1 MEHKIQTLQQQLV
14 ERDLVISQHTTVVA
28 RWKRVAAEREEVAK
42 QRLGRITEL
51 EEHNHELE
59 DTLARKKQSVETK
72 GEASSALVGSMLEK
86 KVDVPSETR
95 FKEKEQL
102 QAQLQAQLQTQ
113 AAPIPV
119 VPPPPVAVP
128 PRPVLEEHNVVLKQA
143 LFRYFTTK
151 NVSER
156 LQLATVISQVLKFEE
171 SEHNMILESVQT
183 ETAPG
188 VLTGWF
194 GA

>member
-1 MEHKIQTLQQQLV
+1 MSTNAKEMDKKLQNIQTLNDANKSYQQNRVTLQQQLV

-59 DTLARKKQSVETK
+59 GTLARKKQSVETK
-72 GEASSALVGSMLEK
+72 GEGSSALVGSMLEK

-102 QAQLQAQLQTQ
+102 QAQLQTQLQLQ
-113 AAPIPV
+113 MMHV
-119 VPPPPVAVP
+119 S
-128 PRPVLEEHNVVLKQA
+128 RVLP
-143 LFRYFTTK
+143 
-151 NVSER
+151 
-156 LQLATVISQVLKFEE
+156 
-171 SEHNMILESVQT
+171 M
-183 ETAPG
+183 
-188 VLTGWF
+188 
-194 GA
+194 